1 MSGQTPPPTSPSRPT
16 AADPPGPAPETVARR
31 ADGLMVDGDAAEPA
45 NGQRNELLAM
55 SGQTPPPT
63 SPSRPTAADPPGPAP
78 ETVARRADG
87 LMVDGDAAEPAN
99 GQRNGQSVDPTVNAA
114 AARRARDRE
123 RRRLARE
130 RETEAERLL
139 RLQRKREGQA
149 LARARQRD
157 QTGGAGPSHQAVV
170 DAVPVPGPSGAQPPV
185 ILAADIAAARRERD
199 RERHRLR
206 RERESE
212 AELAERQRRNRERMA
227 TARTK
232 VRTGRDGAGLEP
244 PVAAG
249 VADQPIAPPTA
260 FEPPVVGGVA
270 DVAPGA
276 EAVGGAVGEVATH
289 SPDGAVDAVEAT
301 VADAPDDAAARRP
314 AADAPDAEAVGGAV
328 GEEAPHTP
336 DGAVDAVEVAA
347 VDALDGAAAR
357 RPAADAPDAEAVGGA
372 VGEEAPHT
380 PDDAVDAVEVAAVDA
395 LDGAAARRPAAD
407 APDAEAV
414 GGAVGEEAPHT
425 PDDAVDAVE
434 AAAVDAPDGAAAR
447 QPAADAHDAEAV
459 GGADGQAPVDAPARR
474 RGDQH
479 LLARN
484 YVPAEFEPPA
494 GMQLGRMDTVCA
506 HCGALRWRAEPA
518 GACCHQGKVQLD
530 FHPPP
535 PDEMVELMTP
545 GTAFYD
551 EFRGK
556 IRAYN
561 TAFQLASM
569 GCNVVRH
576 DGAYH
581 AAFTVQG
588 SVCHRMGSLLP
599 ARGGEEQFMQVYFLD
614 ADEATARRA
623 TMCGGL
629 DRAVLDILLGMLHEH
644 NNYVRAL
651 QPALLMAR
659 GVPNCR
665 IVLSAEHRPLSEH
678 ERRFNLPIGREV
690 AVLMPNE
697 MGGRRDIVVRERG
710 GQLFRIDE
718 LSRQYDPLLYVLL
731 HPRGTD
737 GWSLELKAERGVT
750 IRQYGAFHMR
760 FRPGHFNLIPRGGR
774 LFQQYLVDTEAKAE
788 SSRLSY
794 VRANQDGFNGFR
806 AETIRGVRDAL
817 ADGEEHGRAVGR
829 RVVLPASVTSSP
841 RFMMAKLQDAL
852 CYVRDFGAADF
863 FITVTCNPAWPE
875 IEQTLRTLYPG
886 ERPGDYDRPCDH
898 PDVALLKQL
907 RGGIL
912 GRQRAI
918 LHTIEWQKRGL
929 PHAHLLLWV
938 VPADKPRAEDVDTC
952 VCAELP
958 DPETDPELHA
968 IVCTK
973 MVHGPCGALNPQAVC
988 MKDGRCSVGYPRPYL
1003 EATELPERSY
1013 PKYRRRAPED
1023 GGQRARTPGRRG
1035 VEIDNRWIVPYNPHI
1050 LRALDSHVNVE
1061 LITHAMGAIR
1071 YCIKYVTKGSD
1082 RIMFA
1087 VQPDGV
1093 VDEVTQ
1099 YQNSRYLDPWRQR
1112 GGCSTDQSTSI
1123 IRRSSGCSCISPH
1136 PEVPGVVASETLSR
1150 VYTTTP
1156 RAGEVFFL
1164 RLLLHSVRGPRSYEH
1179 LRTVDGRVCATMR
1192 EACSALG
1199 LLEDGAHWAR
1209 ALEEASVTRFAGG
1222 LRFLFALILIEG
1234 EATCDPMALWMRF
1247 ADALSEDIARR
1258 QRTARA
1264 AGRRGLTEDEVRQQ
1278 ALRKIAGILRRLRGR
1293 SLAEYGLPVP
1303 PVPDAAAAADGDDDE
1318 PPGGPEYDPAALADR
1333 VERDEPRL
1341 TDDQRAV
1348 YDEVLRRLDND
1359 ESGVIFLQAPGGC
1372 GKTFLENLLL
1382 AKVRSRGHVAVAVAT
1397 SGIAAS
1403 LLEGGTTAHHRF
1415 KIPLQLHPDNENV
1428 CGIDRRS
1435 PEADYLRRCRLIVW
1449 DEAAMTNRRATEAV
1463 DRALQDVR
1471 DRQELFGG
1479 VLTLLSGDW
1488 RQILPVVKRGGRA
1501 EVVDAC
1507 LKSSPM
1513 WPRIDTMELATNMR
1527 ALNGDDQAGE
1537 FANFLLRV
1545 GDGRLPVVAQPDS
1558 VQVPEL
1564 VVSPAR
1570 SLAALVD
1577 RIFPDMAGR
1586 HRDEEWLHERA
1597 ILSPLNATVDRA
1609 NEAALALLP
1618 GETVTYAS
1626 VDTIS
1631 DDDNEDHGPPV
1642 PTEVLNAIDV
1652 SGMPSHRLQVKV
1664 GAPVV
1669 LMRNLDAPRVVN
1681 GTLCTVLRAAPN
1693 VLELRIASGVARGE
1707 TLFLPRLPLV

>member
-1 MSGQTPPPTSPSRPT
+1 MS
-16 AADPPGPAPETVARR
+16 VY
-31 ADGLMVDGDAAEPA
+31 
-45 NGQRNELLAM
+45 
-55 SGQTPPPT
+55 
-63 SPSRPTAADPPGPAP
+63 
-78 ETVARRADG
+78 
-87 LMVDGDAAEPAN
+87 
-99 GQRNGQSVDPTVNAA
+99 
-114 AARRARDRE
+114 
-123 RRRLARE
+123 
-130 RETEAERLL
+130 
-139 RLQRKREGQA
+139 
-149 LARARQRD
+149 
-157 QTGGAGPSHQAVV
+157 
-170 DAVPVPGPSGAQPPV
+170 
-185 ILAADIAAARRERD
+185 
-199 RERHRLR
+199 
-206 RERESE
+206 
-212 AELAERQRRNRERMA
+212 
-227 TARTK
+227 
-232 VRTGRDGAGLEP
+232 GLE
-244 PVAAG
+244 
-249 VADQPIAPPTA
+249 
-260 FEPPVVGGVA
+260 
-270 DVAPGA
+270 
-276 EAVGGAVGEVATH
+276 VGGAVGEVATH

-806 AETIRGVRDAL
+806 AETIRG
-817 ADGEEHGRAVGR
+817 
-829 RVVLPASVTSSP
+829 
-841 RFMMAKLQDAL
+841 
-852 CYVRDFGAADF
+852 
-863 FITVTCNPAWPE
+863 
-875 IEQTLRTLYPG
+875 
-886 ERPGDYDRPCDH
+886 
-898 PDVALLKQL
+898 
-907 RGGIL
+907 
-912 GRQRAI
+912 
-918 LHTIEWQKRGL
+918 
-929 PHAHLLLWV
+929 
-938 VPADKPRAEDVDTC
+938 
-952 VCAELP
+952 
-958 DPETDPELHA
+958 
-968 IVCTK
+968 
-973 MVHGPCGALNPQAVC
+973 
-988 MKDGRCSVGYPRPYL
+988 
-1003 EATELPERSY
+1003 
-1013 PKYRRRAPED
+1013 
-1023 GGQRARTPGRRG
+1023 
-1035 VEIDNRWIVPYNPHI
+1035 
-1050 LRALDSHVNVE
+1050 

-1099 YQNSRYLDPWRQR
+1099 YQNSRYLGSMEAAWRLLDRPVHVHHPPVQR
-1112 GGCSTDQSTSI
+1112 LQLHLGDDE
-1123 IRRSSGCSCISPH
+1123 RRVPH

-1318 PPGGPEYDPAALADR
+1318 PPG
-1333 VERDEPRL
+1333 
-1341 TDDQRAV
+1341 
-1348 YDEVLRRLDND
+1348 
-1359 ESGVIFLQAPGGC
+1359 
-1372 GKTFLENLLL
+1372 
-1382 AKVRSRGHVAVAVAT
+1382 
-1397 SGIAAS
+1397 
-1403 LLEGGTTAHHRF
+1403 
-1415 KIPLQLHPDNENV
+1415 
-1428 CGIDRRS
+1428 
-1435 PEADYLRRCRLIVW
+1435 
-1449 DEAAMTNRRATEAV
+1449 
-1463 DRALQDVR
+1463 
-1471 DRQELFGG
+1471 
-1479 VLTLLSGDW
+1479 
-1488 RQILPVVKRGGRA
+1488 
-1501 EVVDAC
+1501 
-1507 LKSSPM
+1507 
-1513 WPRIDTMELATNMR
+1513 
-1527 ALNGDDQAGE
+1527 
-1537 FANFLLRV
+1537 
-1545 GDGRLPVVAQPDS
+1545 
-1558 VQVPEL
+1558 
-1564 VVSPAR
+1564 
-1570 SLAALVD
+1570 
-1577 RIFPDMAGR
+1577 
-1586 HRDEEWLHERA
+1586 
-1597 ILSPLNATVDRA
+1597 
-1609 NEAALALLP
+1609 
-1618 GETVTYAS
+1618 VTYAS

-1693 VLELRIASGVARGE
+1693 VLELRIAINQQGRQSSTPAAASSRS
-1707 TLFLPRLPLV
+1707 